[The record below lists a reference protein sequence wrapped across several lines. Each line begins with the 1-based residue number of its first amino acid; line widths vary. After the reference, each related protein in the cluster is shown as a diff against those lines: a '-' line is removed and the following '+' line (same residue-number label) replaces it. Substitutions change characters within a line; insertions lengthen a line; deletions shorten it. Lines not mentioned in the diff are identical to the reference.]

1 MMSISSSRDFAQNS
15 PVQIFYPLSTVRCVG
30 PVLFRDQ
37 LARDIACLLD
47 VDDDV
52 LSWSC
57 RSLSLSNDGQVYKP
71 DFMVERADVRFAVD
85 GVRDDG
91 TPDWAKAKSIDAGFP
106 YEAIAASALPRIRLK
121 NAQDLLRYAR
131 YEAPLSDRIRLLA
144 ALDECSRL
152 TVAEALIVF
161 REIKPVAGLA
171 SMVLHRFIEMDLD
184 ERLIGPETIVRRRR
198 D

>member
-1 MMSISSSRDFAQNS
+1 MSISSLRSSAQTNS
-15 PVQIFYPLSTVRCVG
+15 VQIFYPLSTVRCTG

-47 VDDDV
+47 VDNDI

-57 RSLSLSNDGQVYKP
+57 RSLSLSHGEQIYKP
-71 DFMVERADVRFAVD
+71 DFMVKRADLTFLVD

-91 TPDWAKAKSIDAGFP
+91 APDWARSKAEESGFP
-106 YEAIAASALPRIRLK
+106 YEAVDVSALPRIRLK

-131 YEAPLSDRIRLLA
+131 YEAALSDRIRLLA
-144 ALDECSRL
+144 ALDECSSL
-152 TVAEALIVF
+152 TVAEALIIF
-161 REIKPVAGLA
+161 RETKPIAGLA
-171 SMVLHRFIEMDLD
+171 SMVLHRFITMDLD
-184 ERLIGPETIVRRRR
+184 ERLIGPETVVRRKR

>member
-1 MMSISSSRDFAQNS
+1 MSISSPRFVAQSNS
-15 PVQIFYPLSTVRCVG
+15 VEIFYPLSTVRCVG

-57 RSLSLSNDGQVYKP
+57 RSLLLSNDGQVYKP
-71 DFMVERADVRFAVD
+71 DFMVERADLRFVVD

-91 TPDWAKAKSIDAGFP
+91 APDWTKAKSIEAGFP
-106 YEAIAASALPRIRLK
+106 YEAIVASALPRIRLK
-121 NAQDLLRYAR
+121 NAKDLLRYAR

>member
-1 MMSISSSRDFAQNS
+1 MMSISSPRSVAQSNA
-15 PVQIFYPLSTVRCVG
+15 VETLYPLSTVRCVG

-57 RSLSLSNDGQVYKP
+57 RSLSLSQDDQVYKP
-71 DFMVERADVRFAVD
+71 DFIVERADLRFAID

-91 TPDWAKAKSIDAGFP
+91 APDWAKAKSIDAGFP

-121 NAQDLLRYAR
+121 NAKDLLRYAR
-131 YEAPLSDRIRLLA
+131 HEAALSDRIRLLA
-144 ALDECSRL
+144 ALDEYSSL

-161 REIKPVAGLA
+161 RETKPVAGLA
-171 SMVLHRFIEMDLD
+171 SMVLHRFVTMDLD
-184 ERLIGPETIVRRRR
+184 ERLIGPETIVRRKR

>member
-1 MMSISSSRDFAQNS
+1 MMSISSSRFVSQNS
-15 PVQIFYPLSTVRCVG
+15 PIQVFYPLSTVRCSG

-57 RSLSLSNDGQVYKP
+57 QSMPLASGQQIYRP
-71 DFMVERADVRFAVD
+71 DFVVRRADRTFLVD
-85 GVRDDG
+85 GHREDPA
-91 TPDWAKAKSIDAGFP
+91 PDWLKSKAAQDGYA
-106 YEAIAASALPRIRLK
+106 YEAIDREALPRVRLK
-121 NAQDLLRYAR
+121 NAKDRLRYAR
-131 YEAPLSDRIRLLA
+131 HEAALSDRIRLLA
-144 ALDECSRL
+144 ALDEYSSL
-152 TVAEALIVF
+152 TVAEALMVF
-161 REIKPVAGLA
+161 RETKPVAGLA
-171 SMVLHRFIEMDLD
+171 SMVLQRFISMDLD

>member
-1 MMSISSSRDFAQNS
+1 MMSVSSSRDFAQNNS
-15 PVQIFYPLSTVRCVG
+15 VQIFYPLSTVRCVG

-37 LARDIACLLD
+37 LARDIGCLLD

-57 RSLSLSNDGQVYKP
+57 RSLALSHDGQVYKP
-71 DFMVERADVRFAVD
+71 DFVVERAHLRFVID
-85 GVRDDG
+85 GVRDDA
-91 TPDWAKAKSIDAGFP
+91 PDWTQSKAIDAGFP

-121 NAQDLLRYAR
+121 NAKDLLRYAR
-131 YEAPLSDRIRLLA
+131 YGAPLSDRIRLLA

-184 ERLIGPETIVRRRR
+184 ERLIGPESIVRRKR